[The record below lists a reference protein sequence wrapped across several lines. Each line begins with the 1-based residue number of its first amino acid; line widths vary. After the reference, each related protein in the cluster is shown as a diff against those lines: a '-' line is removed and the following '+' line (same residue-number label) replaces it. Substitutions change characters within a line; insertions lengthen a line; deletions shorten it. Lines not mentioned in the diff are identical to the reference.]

1 MVSTWTQ
8 FRGLKSLRSSER
20 GLKCMQFFH
29 WLLCFWSLRSSERG
43 LKSLR
48 TGVIKWTGCVAP
60 FVGAWIEI
68 VRVCYKMKSA
78 VSLRSSERGLK

>member
-1 MVSTWTQ
+1 M
-8 FRGLKSLRSSER
+8 
-20 GLKCMQFFH
+20 
-29 WLLCFWSLRSSERG
+29 
-43 LKSLR
+43 KSLR